1 MGKKYIIEYDR
12 TGCIGAAACVAVFP
26 EGWEMEQNGKATLLA
41 GTAKKD
47 SNKETLEIDEAE
59 LEKHLEA
66 AKVCPVTVIHV
77 TEKDTGK
84 KLI

>member
-1 MGKKYIIEYDR
+1 MGKKYLVEYDR
-12 TGCIGAAACVAVFP
+12 LGCIGAAACVAVFP
-26 EGWEMEQNGKATLLA
+26 EKWELDKEGKATLLDKSVQK
-41 GTAKKD
+41 TPD
-47 SNKETLEIDEAE
+47 KEVLEIDEAE

-66 AKVCPVTVIHV
+66 AKVCPVVVIHI